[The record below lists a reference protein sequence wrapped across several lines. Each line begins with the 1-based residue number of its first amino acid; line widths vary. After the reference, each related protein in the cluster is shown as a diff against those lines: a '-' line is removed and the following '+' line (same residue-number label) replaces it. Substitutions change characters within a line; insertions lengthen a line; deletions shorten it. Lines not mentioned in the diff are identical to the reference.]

1 VRSGTHLY
9 ARSDIVWHGT
19 SHIHAELEPSEE
31 VSAGRPALIGFALY
45 THQDDLANAQMR
57 AFLQGRA
64 CDAASFADG
73 VWTIPPP
80 TDPKR
85 RKAAGQQ
92 AEAAKRY
99 AAQP

>member
-1 VRSGTHLY
+1 
-9 ARSDIVWHGT
+9 
-19 SHIHAELEPSEE
+19 
-31 VSAGRPALIGFALY
+31 
-45 THQDDLANAQMR
+45 MR

-64 CDAASFADG
+64 CHAASFADG